1 MRRITL
7 LLLFLIVIPAFLWSQ
22 TERDKF
28 DVLIKDGTVY
38 DGTGA
43 EHVQADVGI
52 KGDRIVAVG
61 KLARNDASNI
71 IDARGLIVP
80 KIARVSFL
88 PFFRSV

>member
-1 MRRITL
+1 
-7 LLLFLIVIPAFLWSQ
+7 
-22 TERDKF
+22 
-28 DVLIKDGTVY
+28 
-38 DGTGA
+38 
-43 EHVQADVGI
+43 VGI